1 MLNGADDSKCR
12 RCIAAVTSPNS
23 EDLVPLLLLL
33 LLLYSQEVPCM
44 MIP

>member
-23 EDLVPLLLLL
+23 EDLVPVFLL